1 MASVA
6 GLAGCTATSSR
17 PEALHKETVL
27 QAPAAS
33 AQQETFVLRQITPEQ
48 ATSLL
53 EKVGVGKV
61 TSLPADANGVTRL
74 VVTGSGHQIEA
85 ARVVLGLA
93 DVNEVRQVSPPPQG
107 QPAEPNKISRA
118 VPEATARDQLVTPAT
133 APAAA
138 VSVAADAGQSPIA
151 SGQAEREGQ
160 PPVASTEP
168 DAAAHDSGPAHPP
181 LRGTLRPGQR
191 PLKAASATA
200 ASPVTVPDGDQM
212 LELALPEKMDL
223 AQLLELAGT
232 YLNLDYL
239 YDPEKVKG
247 QTVTLK
253 LHGKLQGKVRV
264 KDLYSLLETVLKF
277 KGLAMTRQG
286 GNLVSIVPAADAL
299 QADPGLVDPN
309 GSPLSAGDVVVT
321 RIFELEYADTASVTN
336 LLQNMKQAVAVSAI
350 EDSQTLFVTC
360 YSQCMDRIERLVSLI
375 DRPGRPREFRFR
387 QLRFTMARTLAEK
400 VRTLAVELQSVP
412 IVVAAADKATT
423 VGPSSS
429 KPAGPSRAGRSTSG
443 QAVYLDTDD
452 RTNRILMIGFEE
464 ELATVEDLI
473 DMLDVAQQD
482 LRRLQVYAIR
492 HIEAEDAVRK
502 LEELEVIGKTGAS
515 ARRSGRITAPGS
527 QGAAAGSPSGP
538 IEAAATEEPLVVIL
552 EATHSLLINAT
563 SEQHSRI
570 VKVLTYIDAVQQDQ
584 RTLAVYEIRYI
595 DAARVVEK
603 LQQMEVIGG
612 TASAQPVARRYSK
625 ITPSPLASPGQSP
638 ATEAAASVAS
648 VPGGAG
654 GITDCQV
661 VVLEQ
666 NNSLL
671 VKATTSQHQQ
681 IQSIIQLVDVQTP
694 QQAIPYEIYFLEN
707 QSPAKLAEVLNK
719 IIQETVLNK
728 EGKVEKVVS
737 RMEDQ
742 IMIVPDEA
750 TFSLI
755 VYANKKNQEWISTLV
770 RKLDRRRPQVLIDVT
785 LVEIRKTDEFTY
797 DLTTA
802 GSTPQPV
809 QSADLGGAS
818 ATFTEPSYSFQV
830 KAGALSGFYGDTHIN
845 ALLSAMARKNY
856 GRVLAKPKVLVND
869 NEKGTIKTTE
879 TTYVTK
885 KSSIPVTSGTAGQQ
899 NSLIETA
906 VDYQGYDAGVA
917 LEITPHIGEKDLLR
931 LEITTNRSDFGT
943 ISGDKPPDKASSDL
957 STVVTVPDQSTII
970 LGGMLKLN
978 QTKGGK
984 KVPILGDLPLV
995 GLLFRGVSNT
1005 DIQSKLYV
1013 FVRAEILRPAELAG
1027 AASKDLE
1034 RISELNRSSFEKHEQ
1049 EFQDYQTVPGA
1060 KPEPTPPAK
1069 VLQAR

>member
-1 MASVA
+1 MDCRYRE
-6 GLAGCTATSSR
+6 LAIRWTVCAALGVLVGCTSTDTGR
-17 PEALHKETVL
+17 QQEAPHKEAVR
-27 QAPAAS
+27 QAPAVPTK
-33 AQQETFVLRQITPEQ
+33 QETFALRQVSAEQ
-48 ATSLL
+48 ATGLPKKL
-53 EKVGVGKV
+53 GVSQV
-61 TSLPADANGVTRL
+61 ATLPADANGAVRL
-74 VVTGSGHQIEA
+74 VVTGSSQQIEIA
-85 ARVVLGLA
+85 QVVLGLA
-93 DVNEVRQVSPPPQG
+93 DVNEVGRVSPQPQ
-107 QPAEPNKISRA
+107 QQAAEPNKTSQVTA
-118 VPEATARDQLVTPAT
+118 EAALVQPAT
-133 APAAA
+133 TAAAPAAA
-138 VSVAADAGQSPIA
+138 
-151 SGQAEREGQ
+151 EMGQ
-160 PPVASTEP
+160 PPAASTEP
-168 DAAAHDSGPAHPP
+168 DAAARDSGPAQPP
-181 LRGTLRPGQR
+181 LRGVLRPSQR
-191 PLKAASATA
+191 PAK
-200 ASPVTVPDGDQM
+200 ASPATGPASVAIPDGDQM

-239 YDPEKVKG
+239 YDAEKIKG
-247 QTVTLK
+247 QAVTLK
-253 LHGKLQGKVRV
+253 LHGKLQGKVKVR
-264 KDLYSLLETVLKF
+264 DLYSLLETVLKF

-286 GNLVSIVPAADAL
+286 GNLVSIVPAADVL

-309 GSPLSAGDVVVT
+309 SGALAAGDVVVT

-336 LLQNMKQAVAVSAI
+336 LLQNMKQAVAVSGI

-423 VGPSSS
+423 VGPSTS
-429 KPAGPSRAGRSTSG
+429 KPAGPSRSGRSTSG

-452 RTNRILMIGFEE
+452 RTNRVLMIGFEA
-464 ELATVEDLI
+464 ELAIVEDLI

-502 LEELEVIGKTGAS
+502 LEELEVIGKTGVS

-527 QGAAAGSPSGP
+527 QGAAAASSSGP

-552 EATHSLLINAT
+552 EAAHSLLINAT

-570 VKVLTYIDAVQQDQ
+570 AKVLGYIDTVQQDL

-603 LQQMEVIGG
+603 LQEMEVVGS
-612 TASAQPVARRYSK
+612 TASAEPVPRRYRK

-648 VPGGAG
+648 FSGKAG
-654 GITDCQV
+654 SAADCQV
-661 VVLEQ
+661 VILEQ
-666 NNSLL
+666 TNSLL
-671 VKATTSQHQQ
+671 VKAASSQHQQ

-707 QSPAKLAEVLNK
+707 QSPAKLGEVLNK

-728 EGKVEKVVS
+728 EGKVEKVIS
-737 RMEDQ
+737 RTEDQ
-742 IMIVPDEA
+742 ITIVPDEA

-797 DLTTA
+797 DLTSA
-802 GSTPQPV
+802 GSTPQTL
-809 QSADLGGAS
+809 QSDIGGVSAS
-818 ATFTEPSYSFQV
+818 FTEPSTSFQV

-906 VDYQGYDAGVA
+906 VDYQGYDAGVS

-931 LEITTNRSDFGT
+931 LEIKTNRSDFGT
-943 ISGDKPPDKASSDL
+943 ISGDKPPDTTSSDL
-957 STVVTVPDQSTII
+957 GTVVTVPDQSTII

-995 GLLFRGVSNT
+995 GLLFRSVSNT

-1034 RISELNRSSFEKHEQ
+1034 RISEQNRSSFERHEQ

-1069 VLQAR
+1069 VLQTQ